1 MSKETFGPAGD
12 KIPKGATQTVLVS
25 QGSPLLGQQQIPSHK
40 NAAAGTPARTAQLSP
55 AATPRG
61 AQQVPRAGMTPPMAE
76 VPATFM
82 ATRPQMAGSEPPS
95 EDKTVTHTIR
105 VEGLGA
111 DGRRYKAEFDAV
123 FPRGTKIVHL
133 GVME

>member
-12 KIPKGATQTVLVS
+12 KIPKGATQAVLVG
-25 QGSPLLGQQQIPSHK
+25 QASPMLGQQHIPSHT
-40 NAAAGTPARTAQLSP
+40 NAAASAPARTAQLSP

-61 AQQVPRAGMTPPMAE
+61 AQQVPLAGMTPPRAE
-76 VPATFM
+76 APATFV
-82 ATRPQMAGSEPPS
+82 AARPQMAGSAPAA
-95 EDKTVTHTIR
+95 DDGVAHTIR

-123 FPRGTKIVHL
+123 FPRGTKIVNL
-133 GVME
+133 GVVE

>member
-12 KIPKGATQTVLVS
+12 KIPKGATQAVLVG
-25 QGSPLLGQQQIPSHK
+25 QASPTLGQQQIPSHK
-40 NAAAGTPARTAQLSP
+40 NAAASAPARTAQLSP

-61 AQQVPRAGMTPPMAE
+61 AQQVPLAGMTPPRAE
-76 VPATFM
+76 APATFV
-82 ATRPQMAGSEPPS
+82 AARPQMAGSA
-95 EDKTVTHTIR
+95 DDGVAHTIR

-123 FPRGTKIVHL
+123 FPRGTKIVNL
-133 GVME
+133 GVVE